1 MGRHV
6 RLSPKAREDVRRA
19 LALEYANGKSI
30 RDLADA
36 HVISYGFVYRLLH
49 EAGTEMRS
57 RGGARFRQPSDRRPE
72 GN

>member
-19 LALEYANGKSI
+19 LSIEYAAGKSV
-30 RDLADA
+30 RALASA

-49 EAGTEMRS
+49 EAGTEMRR
-57 RGGARFRQPSDRRPE
+57 RGSANFCQRRSPE